1 MKVAQTFNGSN
12 VSFAISDSKEFEQEL
27 SVLGVAADPSQ
38 PTVIGRDTAGKAFAM
53 GDEFS

>member
-1 MKVAQTFNGSN
+1 VAQTFNGSN